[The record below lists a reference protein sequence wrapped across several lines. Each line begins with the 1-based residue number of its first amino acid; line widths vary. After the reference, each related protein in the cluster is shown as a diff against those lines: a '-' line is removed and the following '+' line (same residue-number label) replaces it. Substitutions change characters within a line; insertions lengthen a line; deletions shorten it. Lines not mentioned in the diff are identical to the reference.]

1 MHIPDGFLSL
11 PVAAGTAILAVGGLA
26 IAIRDVKKNLPE
38 KQVPLLGLAAAF
50 IFAAQMLN
58 FPVAAGTSGHLTGAA
73 LAAVLL
79 GPSAAVL
86 VISAVLILQCLMFA
100 DGGITALGANVFN
113 LAVVAPVVSYAVY
126 RFILRIGSNGTDAE
140 PDLFRRL
147 LAVMLAAWLSIVVA
161 SVFCAFELA
170 LSNTAALQLVLPA
183 MSGVHMLIGLG
194 EAAITAFVIAN
205 IVRIRPD
212 ILAGSQSAKS
222 AVGDT
227 RSFLALGLIV
237 SLALAIFVSPFASG
251 SPDGLEF
258 VAEQLGFIA
267 NGTNLLTNAPLP
279 DYSIPGVESVM
290 LGSLLVGAIG
300 TLSTFIFAWFFAR
313 WLSVQNV

>member
-11 PVAAGTAILAVGGLA
+11 PVAAGTAVLAVAGLA

-58 FPVAAGTSGHLTGAA
+58 FPVAAGTSGHLTGAT

-79 GPSAAVL
+79 GPSAAVI

-100 DGGITALGANVFN
+100 DGGITALGANIFN
-113 LAVVAPVVSYAVY
+113 LAVVAPVISYAVY
-126 RFILRIGSNGTDAE
+126 RFILGFSTSNNSE

-147 LAVMLAAWLSIVVA
+147 LAITIAAWVSIVSA
-161 SVFCAFELA
+161 SIFCALELA
-170 LSNTAALQLVLPA
+170 LSKAAALHLVLPA

-205 IVRIRPD
+205 IIRIRPD
-212 ILAGSQSAKS
+212 LIGSSHSANKPI
-222 AVGDT
+222 AHAH
-227 RSFLALGLIV
+227 SFLALGLIV
-237 SLALAIFVSPFASG
+237 SLALAIFVSPLASS

-267 NGTNLLTNAPLP
+267 QGTNLLTQAPLP
-279 DYSIPGVESVM
+279 DYSVPGIESVM
-290 LGSLLVGAIG
+290 FGSLLVGAIG

-313 WLSVQNV
+313 WLSAKHA